1 MIGKMTLPPHVRQ
14 HTIPN
19 LNYLFARADRGGAGW
34 IGRLD
39 APKGETFGG
48 IIFYSEKGSRVVHVA
63 PLAEYGGLRPICRWT
78 CERQGERGEEIF
90 LYMPPATAYCMW
102 RNWDGVGASAWAW
115 IIPRVTSRQD
125 EFEHWW
131 IVRCRCLWRR
141 LREGMEV
148 ERYSHYRR
156 TVEDDKRDMLLR
168 WRMGDNRP
176 APRHPAWRLDW
187 MVAAGMTPWD
197 MVRRSTTYP
206 MEKDNPTARAFLRMV
221 AKYKR
226 K

>member
-1 MIGKMTLPPHVRQ
+1 MISKMTLPPHVCQ
-14 HTIPN
+14 HTIHN

-48 IIFYSEKGSRVVHVA
+48 IMFYSEAGGGAWHVA
-63 PLAEYGGLRPICRWT
+63 PLAECGGLRPICRWT
-78 CERQGERGEEIF
+78 CERQGDRSEDIL

-102 RNWDGVGASAWAW
+102 RNRDGVGASAWAW
-115 IIPRVTSRQD
+115 IIPQFTSRQD
-125 EFEHWW
+125 EFEHGW
-131 IVRCRCLWRR
+131 IVRCRCLWR
-141 LREGMEV
+141 EMAGGDPV
-148 ERYSHYRR
+148 PSYAKYRR

-176 APRHPAWRLDW
+176 APRNPAWRLDW